1 MRFEDVKPGVR
12 IHPVITTGAL
22 SSTGARHMAGQD
34 VGTASG
40 TTVTDKLGNRLR
52 VSPHVPAYASD
63 YQEAV
68 VCKGSA
74 FQAVCAIWQG
84 VAIVVSQR
92 L

>member
-1 MRFEDVKPGVR
+1 MNEGEVK
-12 IHPVITTGAL
+12 AL
-22 SSTGARHMAGQD
+22 VGSTIYGHMAGQD

-74 FQAVCAIWQG
+74 FPGRVRNLARGAD
-84 VAIVVSQR
+84 
-92 L
+92 